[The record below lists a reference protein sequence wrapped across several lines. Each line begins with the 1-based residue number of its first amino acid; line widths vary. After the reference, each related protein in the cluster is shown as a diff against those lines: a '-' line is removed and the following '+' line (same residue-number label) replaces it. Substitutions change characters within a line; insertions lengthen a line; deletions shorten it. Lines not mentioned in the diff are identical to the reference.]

1 MNTAFATSPVA
12 EIVATTLL
20 EPAMQ
25 ESAAARLGLADVSL
39 AARYGCKGPG
49 TILWLEHLG
58 LPIPPQPNCWLPLE
72 GGGLVARL
80 GYTEFLV
87 EGSTEFVS
95 RLANSPRAAGV
106 YPIQRQDAAFLLG
119 GSALD
124 AFLRQICSVD
134 FRPLWA
140 AAEAE
145 TGSRQGPSMASHS
158 TTPASRPV
166 MLTSM
171 AGVSVTVVPELQAGR
186 PRCRIWCDGSY
197 GQYLWETLV
206 SIAGE
211 LGGGAVAPHGFV

>member
-1 MNTAFATSPVA
+1 MNTVLAISPVA

-25 ESAAARLGLADVSL
+25 GPVAARLGLADVSL

-49 TILWLEHLG
+49 ATLWLESLG
-58 LPIPPQPNCWLPLE
+58 LPIPPQPNGWLPLE

-80 GYTEFLV
+80 GYAEFLAEGTTEFI
-87 EGSTEFVS
+87 G

-124 AFLRQICSVD
+124 ALLRQICSVN
-134 FRPLWA
+134 FRALWT
-140 AAEAE
+140 AAEDEA
-145 TGSRQGPSMASHS
+145 GSRQSPLMAGHS
-158 TTPASRPV
+158 NTPASRPV
-166 MLTSM
+166 VLTSM
-171 AGVSVTVVPELQAGR
+171 AGVSVTVVPELHAGQ

-197 GQYLWETLV
+197 GHYLWKTLV
-206 SIAGE
+206 GIAGE
-211 LGGGAVAPHGFV
+211 LGGGAVAPHCFG

>member
-1 MNTAFATSPVA
+1 MNTAFGASPVA
-12 EIVATTLL
+12 EIVAATLL

-25 ESAAARLGLADVSL
+25 DPAAARLGLADVSL
-39 AARYGCKGPG
+39 AARSGCKGPG
-49 TILWLEHLG
+49 TTLWLERLG

-95 RLANSPRAAGV
+95 RLASSPRAASV

-124 AFLRQICSVD
+124 ALLRQICSIN
-134 FRPLWA
+134 FRLLWA

-145 TGSRQGPSMASHS
+145 AGSTQGPQMASHC

-166 MLTSM
+166 VLTSM
-171 AGVSVTVVPELQAGR
+171 AGVSVTVVPELQAGQ

-197 GQYLWETLV
+197 GHYLWETLV
-206 SIAGE
+206 GIAGE
-211 LGGGAVAPHGFV
+211 LGGGAVAPHCLG